1 MVGAT
6 KKMATIT
13 GTIAAF
19 VTIAATVF
27 GVYTK
32 AALADTN
39 ERVGKLEAQRDAIEE
54 SLKRIEGNQSK
65 QTERLDR
72 VLERLSDR

>member
-13 GTIAAF
+13 GTVAAF

-27 GVYTK
+27 GVYAK

-39 ERVGKLEAQRDAIEE
+39 ERVGKLEAQRDAISE
-54 SLKRIEGNQSK
+54 SLQRIEKHQAE
-65 QTERLDR
+65 QTARIDR
-72 VLERLSDR
+72 VLERLSER

>member
-13 GTIAAF
+13 GTVAAF

-32 AALADTN
+32 AALADSN
-39 ERVGKLEAQRDAIEE
+39 ERVGKLEAQRDAIEKA
-54 SLKRIEGNQSK
+54 LDRIETNQSK